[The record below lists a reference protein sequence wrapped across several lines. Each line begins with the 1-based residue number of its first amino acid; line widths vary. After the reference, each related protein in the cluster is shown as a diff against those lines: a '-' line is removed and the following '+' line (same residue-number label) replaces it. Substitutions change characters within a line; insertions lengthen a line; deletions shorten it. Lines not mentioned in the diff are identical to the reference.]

1 MIDHSSNVI
10 GKKKMVLI
18 SIAAT
23 AAKNRCSG
31 LHGHSP
37 RSAVFE
43 MDDRLGGS
51 VIDLLLGSEHL
62 PNHSQAAI
70 DIRYQRAFQV
80 SQDAIKV
87 IVDLTHS
94 QSDV

>member
-1 MIDHSSNVI
+1 
-10 GKKKMVLI
+10 
-18 SIAAT
+18 
-23 AAKNRCSG
+23 
-31 LHGHSP
+31 
-37 RSAVFE
+37 